1 MKKNNNNSTNNRNI
15 VLIFQLKIYSL
26 ESYVR
31 ELQHMLKSTLLD
43 N

>member
-1 MKKNNNNSTNNRNI
+1 MITQQIMEILYHN
-15 VLIFQLKIYSL
+15 FPLKIYSL
-26 ESYVR
+26 ESYGQ